1 MNLDFL
7 IIIFLI
13 IVIVLLIFVLFSS
26 LGSSSENK
34 LYFIEPSDGQV
45 VEKTFVV
52 KFGLKNFGV
61 APAGYDIN
69 NTGHHHLL
77 IDVELPDL
85 NKPIPAD
92 ANHLHFGGGQ
102 TKTLLTLSPGEH
114 KLRLLMGNYLHIPH
128 EKPLISKEITII
140 VKN

>member
-1 MNLDFL
+1 MNR
-7 IIIFLI
+7 
-13 IVIVLLIFVLFSS
+13 LIFFVYL
-26 LGSSSENK
+26 LVNVVSSSE
-34 LYFIEPSDGQV
+34 LYFIEPKDGQV

-52 KFGLKNFGV
+52 KFGLKDFGV

-102 TKTLLTLSPGEH
+102 TETLATLSPGEYS
-114 KLRLLMGNYLHIPH
+114 LQLLVGDKFHIPH
-128 EKPLISKEITII
+128 NPPVISEKIKVTITR
-140 VKN
+140 

>member
-1 MNLDFL
+1 MKR
-7 IIIFLI
+7 IIFF
-13 IVIVLLIFVLFSS
+13 VYLLVNVV
-26 LGSSSENK
+26 SSSE
-34 LYFIEPSDGQV
+34 LYFIEPKDGQV

-52 KFGLKNFGV
+52 KFGLKDFGV

-77 IDVELPDL
+77 IDVELPVL

-102 TKTLLTLSPGEH
+102 TETLVTLSPGEYS
-114 KLRLLMGNYLHIPH
+114 LQLLVGDKFHIPH
-128 EKPLISKEITII
+128 NPPVISEKIKVSITR
-140 VKN
+140 

>member
-1 MNLDFL
+1 MKRF
-7 IIIFLI
+7 IFF
-13 IVIVLLIFVLFSS
+13 VYLLVNVV
-26 LGSSSENK
+26 SSSE
-34 LYFIEPSDGQV
+34 LYFIEPKDGQG

-52 KFGLKNFGV
+52 KFGLKDFGV

-69 NTGHHHLL
+69 NKGHHHLL

-102 TKTLLTLSPGEH
+102 TEALLTLSPGEH

>member
-1 MNLDFL
+1 MCIRD
-7 IIIFLI
+7 
-13 IVIVLLIFVLFSS
+13 S
-26 LGSSSENK
+26 
-34 LYFIEPSDGQV
+34 
-45 VEKTFVV
+45 
-52 KFGLKNFGV
+52 
-61 APAGYDIN
+61 
-69 NTGHHHLL
+69 
-77 IDVELPDL
+77 

-102 TKTLLTLSPGEH
+102 TEALLTLSPGEH

>member
-1 MNLDFL
+1 MKKV
-7 IIIFLI
+7 IFFVCLVANI
-13 IVIVLLIFVLFSS
+13 IV
-26 LGSSSENK
+26 SSE
-34 LYFIEPSDGQV
+34 LYFIEPKDGQV
-45 VEKTFVV
+45 VKKTFVV
-52 KFGLKNFGV
+52 KFGLKDFGV

-77 IDVELPDL
+77 IDVNLPDL
-85 NKPIPAD
+85 DKPIPAD

-102 TKTLLTLSPGEH
+102 TETLLTLSPGEH

-140 VKN
+140 VKD

>member
-1 MNLDFL
+1 MKRF
-7 IIIFLI
+7 IFFVYLL
-13 IVIVLLIFVLFSS
+13 VNVVL
-26 LGSSSENK
+26 SSE
-34 LYFIEPSDGQV
+34 LYFIEPKDGQV

-52 KFGLKNFGV
+52 KFGLKDFGV

-102 TKTLLTLSPGEH
+102 TETLVTLSPGEYS
-114 KLRLLMGNYLHIPH
+114 LQLLVGDKFHIPH
-128 EKPLISKEITII
+128 NPPVISEKIKVT
-140 VKN
+140 VTR

>member
-1 MNLDFL
+1 MKRF
-7 IIIFLI
+7 IFFVYLLAN
-13 IVIVLLIFVLFSS
+13 IVL
-26 LGSSSENK
+26 SSE
-34 LYFIEPSDGQV
+34 LYFIEPKDGQV

-52 KFGLKNFGV
+52 KFGLKDFGV

-102 TKTLLTLSPGEH
+102 TEALLTLSPGEH

-128 EKPLISKEITII
+128 EKPLISKEITIV

>member
-1 MNLDFL
+1 MKRF
-7 IIIFLI
+7 IFFVYLL
-13 IVIVLLIFVLFSS
+13 VNVVL
-26 LGSSSENK
+26 SSE
-34 LYFIEPSDGQV
+34 LYFIEPKDGQV

-52 KFGLKNFGV
+52 KFGLKDFGV

-102 TKTLLTLSPGEH
+102 TETLVTLSPGEYS
-114 KLRLLMGNYLHIPH
+114 LQLLVGDKFHIPH
-128 EKPLISKEITII
+128 NPPVISKKIKIT
-140 VKN
+140 VTR

>member
-1 MNLDFL
+1 MKK
-7 IIIFLI
+7 
-13 IVIVLLIFVLFSS
+13 IVIFVYLLANLVFSS
-26 LGSSSENK
+26 E
-34 LYFIEPSDGQV
+34 LYFIEPKDGQV
-45 VEKTFVV
+45 VGKTFVV
-52 KFGLKNFGV
+52 KFGLKDFGV

-77 IDVELPDL
+77 IDVNLPELS
-85 NKPIPAD
+85 KPIPAD

-102 TKTLLTLSPGEH
+102 TETLLTLSPGEH

-128 EKPLISKEITII
+128 EKTLISKEITII

>member
-1 MNLDFL
+1 MKR
-7 IIIFLI
+7 
-13 IVIVLLIFVLFSS
+13 LIFFVYLLVNVVL
-26 LGSSSENK
+26 SSE
-34 LYFIEPSDGQV
+34 LYFIEPKDGQV

-52 KFGLKNFGV
+52 KFGLKDFGV

-102 TKTLLTLSPGEH
+102 TEALLTLSLSLVNFLAGEIIIFILILYFYA
-114 KLRLLMGNYLHIPH
+114 KL
-128 EKPLISKEITII
+128 LI
-140 VKN
+140 

>member
-1 MNLDFL
+1 MKRF
-7 IIIFLI
+7 IFF
-13 IVIVLLIFVLFSS
+13 VYLLVNVV
-26 LGSSSENK
+26 SSSE
-34 LYFIEPSDGQV
+34 LYFIEPKDGQV

-52 KFGLKNFGV
+52 KFGLKDFGV

-102 TKTLLTLSPGEH
+102 TEVLLTLSPGEH
-114 KLRLLMGNYLHIPH
+114 KLRLLMVIYIHIPY

>member
-1 MNLDFL
+1 MKKFL
-7 IIIFLI
+7 LFVYFLANIIL
-13 IVIVLLIFVLFSS
+13 
-26 LGSSSENK
+26 SSE

-77 IDVELPDL
+77 IDVKLPDL

-102 TKTLLTLSPGEH
+102 TETLLTLSPGEH
-114 KLRLLMGNYLHIPH
+114 KLRLLVGNYLHIPH
-128 EKPLISKEITII
+128 EKRLISKEITII

>member
-1 MNLDFL
+1 MKRFIFFL
-7 IIIFLI
+7 Y
-13 IVIVLLIFVLFSS
+13 LLVNVV
-26 LGSSSENK
+26 SSSE
-34 LYFIEPSDGQV
+34 LYFIEPKDGQV

-52 KFGLKNFGV
+52 KFGLKDFGV

-102 TKTLLTLSPGEH
+102 TEALLTLSPGEH
-114 KLRLLMGNYLHIPH
+114 KLRLLMGNLSLIHISEPTR
-128 EKPLISKEITII
+128 PC
-140 VKN
+140 

>member
-1 MNLDFL
+1 MKRF
-7 IIIFLI
+7 IFFVYLLAN
-13 IVIVLLIFVLFSS
+13 IVL
-26 LGSSSENK
+26 SSE
-34 LYFIEPSDGQV
+34 LYFIEPKDGQV

-52 KFGLKNFGV
+52 KFGLKDFGV

-102 TKTLLTLSPGEH
+102 TETLVTLSPGEYS
-114 KLRLLMGNYLHIPH
+114 LQLLVGDKFHIPH
-128 EKPLISKEITII
+128 NPPVISEKIKVT
-140 VKN
+140 VTR